1 MDGSSNNAYELGQS
15 IGDAIGSAIV
25 LLWVILIVVGVL
37 FVVLLVWFIWIMTR
51 IKQENVKTNKLL
63 NDFMKIV
70 SRIGAIICPIAS
82 SNSLSSIL
90 FTSLHQNTT
99 PLVDLQGLFPVLILL
114 HSLFPFPYKKKC
126 NQ

>member
-25 LLWVILIVVGVL
+25 LLWVVLIVVGVL
-37 FVVLLVWFIWIMTR
+37 FVVLLVWFIWIMKR

-70 SRIGAIICPIAS
+70 SRTSSGKSLMGSDISVSDELAKYKDLLDHNAITEEEYNLKKI
-82 SNSLSSIL
+82 
-90 FTSLHQNTT
+90 Q
-99 PLVDLQGLFPVLILL
+99 LL
-114 HSLFPFPYKKKC
+114 NK
-126 NQ
+126 

>member
-15 IGDAIGSAIV
+15 IGDAIGSASV

-63 NDFMKIV
+63 NDLMKIV
-70 SRIGAIICPIAS
+70 SRTS
-82 SNSLSSIL
+82 SGKS
-90 FTSLHQNTT
+90 
-99 PLVDLQGLFPVLILL
+99 
-114 HSLFPFPYKKKC
+114 
-126 NQ
+126 